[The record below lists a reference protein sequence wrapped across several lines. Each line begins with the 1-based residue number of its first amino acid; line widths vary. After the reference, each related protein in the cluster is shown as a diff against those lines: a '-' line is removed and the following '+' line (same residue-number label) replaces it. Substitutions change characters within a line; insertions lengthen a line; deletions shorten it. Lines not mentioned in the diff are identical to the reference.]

1 MTSESVRRG
10 AFICQECY
18 ATSFD
23 TEPEAVK
30 HENAYGHSTVWSSA
44 VGKAVQEFAEPESKR
59 RLVTL
64 TSSAPANSRDPRQ
77 FTLMIEDEETNTVM
91 AFDMD
96 EHQFCLLMSHH
107 VVKLEVSS

>member
-23 TEPEAVK
+23 TEAEAVK

-44 VGKAVQEFAEPESKR
+44 IPTAVKPESKS
-59 RLVTL
+59 RLVSL
-64 TSSAPANSRDPRQ
+64 TCSAPANSRDPRQ